1 MFGRERKRRRQ
12 LEADFGKKPQVY
24 YASGDMEKIRAYFEY
39 RQEQEPDAYCVDD
52 VTWHDL
58 DMARVFV
65 RINPG
70 LSTPGEQYL
79 YDTLR
84 HPALEQKDFE
94 ARKRLIEVMEGNLK
108 LRLDVQVI
116 LSKLGRTRRAD
127 LCTSFQPERRGI
139 GNLLAY
145 IGLAAALVVLVILAA
160 ITRDAGIAMTA
171 IILFSFNITS
181 HSFLVRRIQRKF
193 DTVNYSVA
201 EVFAMRRIQR
211 LHNPAIDREM
221 ECAYKAMDGL
231 QFVLR
236 TGGVSSM
243 GAGEVGDMFSSI
255 LFLDLIT
262 YEFLKNRLWIHQKEL
277 LTVFQALGQLDVAI
291 AVASWR
297 KSVDFYT
304 VPKLSFDGEAVL
316 DMREM
321 THPLL
326 EGAVPN
332 DLEMG
337 SSILLTGS
345 NASGK
350 STYLRTALINVL
362 LAQSL
367 CTALADQ
374 YRGSAFYLYS
384 SMALEDDLLAGES
397 YYVTEIKSIRRIL
410 EAAKE
415 KRPILC
421 AVDEVLRGTNTV
433 ERIAASSTILEMLFE
448 SGVLCLA
455 ATHDGELCSILNGKC
470 RLFHFQEEV
479 EDGQMVFDYR
489 IYPGPAHSRNAIKLL
504 ELMGFDQELVLKS
517 EHRAQGYMDTGNWQH
532 SNA

>member
-1 MFGRERKRRRQ
+1 
-12 LEADFGKKPQVY
+12 
-24 YASGDMEKIRAYFEY
+24 
-39 RQEQEPDAYCVDD
+39 
-52 VTWHDL
+52 
-58 DMARVFV
+58 
-65 RINPG
+65 
-70 LSTPGEQYL
+70 
-79 YDTLR
+79 
-84 HPALEQKDFE
+84 
-94 ARKRLIEVMEGNLK
+94 
-108 LRLDVQVI
+108 
-116 LSKLGRTRRAD
+116 
-127 LCTSFQPERRGI
+127 
-139 GNLLAY
+139 
-145 IGLAAALVVLVILAA
+145 
-160 ITRDAGIAMTA
+160 MTA

-181 HSFLVRRIQRKF
+181 HSFLVRRIQRRF

-201 EVFAMRRIQR
+201 EVFVMRRIQR
-211 LHNPAIDREM
+211 LHNPAIDWEM

-231 QFVLR
+231 QFVLH

-243 GAGEVGDMFSSI
+243 GTGEVGDMFSSI

-277 LTVFQALGQLDVAI
+277 LTVFQALGRLDVSI

-304 VPKLSFDGEAVL
+304 VPKLSFDGKATL
-316 DMREM
+316 DARGM

-332 DLEMG
+332 GLEMG

-397 YYVTEIKSIRRIL
+397 YYVTEIKSICRIL
-410 EAAKE
+410 EAAK
-415 KRPILC
+415 K
-421 AVDEVLRGTNTV
+421 
-433 ERIAASSTILEMLFE
+433 
-448 SGVLCLA
+448 SGQSFVQWMKFC
-455 ATHDGELCSILNGKC
+455 
-470 RLFHFQEEV
+470 EEQTPWS
-479 EDGQMVFDYR
+479 G
-489 IYPGPAHSRNAIKLL
+489 
-504 ELMGFDQELVLKS
+504 
-517 EHRAQGYMDTGNWQH
+517 
-532 SNA
+532 

>member
-1 MFGRERKRRRQ
+1 MFGHDRKRRRR

-24 YASGDMEKIRAYFEY
+24 YASGDMENIRAYFDY

-52 VTWHDL
+52 VTWNDL

-79 YDTLR
+79 YDALR
-84 HPALEQKDFE
+84 HPALEREDYE
-94 ARKRLIEVMEGNLK
+94 ARKRLVVVMEDDPK
-108 LRLDVQVI
+108 LRLDIQVI

-127 LCTSFQPERRGI
+127 LCTSFRLERRGV
-139 GNLLAY
+139 GKLFAY
-145 IGLAAALVVLVILAA
+145 IGLVAALLALVILAA
-160 ITRDAGIAMTA
+160 ITRDEGFGIAA
-171 IILFSFNITS
+171 IILFSFNTML
-181 HSFLVRRIQRKF
+181 HSQLIKRIQREF

-201 EVFAMRRIQR
+201 EVFTMRRLQR
-211 LHNPAIDREM
+211 LHNPVIDREM
-221 ECAYKAMDGL
+221 KCAYTAMDGL

-243 GAGEVGDMFSSI
+243 GAGDIGDVVSSI

-262 YEFLKNRLWIHQKEL
+262 YEFLRNRLWVHQKEL

-297 KSVDFYT
+297 KSVVSYT
-304 VPKLSFDGEAVL
+304 IPELIFDGEATLEVRG
-316 DMREM
+316 MI
-321 THPLL
+321 HPLL

-337 SSILLTGS
+337 SSMLLTGS

-367 CTALADQ
+367 CTALAGQ
-374 YRGSAFYLYS
+374 YRGSAFYIYS

-410 EAAKE
+410 EAAKQQ
-415 KRPILC
+415 RPILC

-433 ERIAASSTILEMLFE
+433 ERIAASSTILETLFD
-448 SGVLCLA
+448 SGVVCLA
-455 ATHDGELCSILNGKC
+455 ATHDGELCSMLKDKC
-470 RLFHFQEEV
+470 HLFHFQEEV

-489 IYPGPAHSRNAIKLL
+489 IYPGPARSRNAIKLL
-504 ELMGFDQELVLKS
+504 ELMGFDRELVVKS
-517 EHRAQGYMDTGNWQH
+517 EHRAQGYMETGNWQT
-532 SNA
+532 

>member
-1 MFGRERKRRRQ
+1 MFGHDRKRRRR

-24 YASGDMEKIRAYFEY
+24 YASGDMENIRAYFDY
-39 RQEQEPDAYCVDD
+39 RREQEPDAYCVDD

-65 RINPG
+65 RLNPG

-79 YDTLR
+79 YDKLR
-84 HPALEQKDFE
+84 HPALEREDYE
-94 ARKRLIEVMEGNLK
+94 ARKRLIEVMEDAPK
-108 LRLDVQVI
+108 LRLDIQVI

-127 LCTSFQPERRGI
+127 LCTAFRPEYRGVAR
-139 GNLLAY
+139 LFVYLAM
-145 IGLAAALVVLVILAA
+145 LAALVGSVILGVLGIVSIVA
-160 ITRDAGIAMTA
+160 IPLVFT
-171 IILFSFNITS
+171 FNS
-181 HSFLVRRIQRKF
+181 VVRERVLRRIRKEF

-201 EVFAMRRIQR
+201 EIFALRRIKR
-211 LHNPAIDREM
+211 LHIPEIDRELS
-221 ECAYKAMDGL
+221 EAYEAMDKL
-231 QFVLR
+231 NFIFR
-236 TGGVSSM
+236 TGGLSCM
-243 GAGEVGDMFSSI
+243 DRGDAGDLLASA
-255 LFLDLIT
+255 LLLDLIT
-262 YEFLKNRLWIHQKEL
+262 YEFLKNRLWVHQKEL
-277 LTVFQALGQLDVAI
+277 LTVFQALGQLDTAI

-304 VPKLSFDGEAVL
+304 IPELTFDGEATL
-316 DMREM
+316 DVRGMI
-321 THPLL
+321 HPLL
-326 EGAVPN
+326 EGAVSN

-350 STYLRTALINVL
+350 STYLRTVLINVL

-367 CTALADQ
+367 CTALAGQ
-374 YRGSAFYLYS
+374 YHGSAFYVYS
-384 SMALEDDLLAGES
+384 SMALEDNLLAGES

-410 EAAKE
+410 EAAKIQ
-415 KRPILC
+415 RPIIC

-433 ERIAASSTILEMLFE
+433 ERIAASSTILETLFDL
-448 SGVLCLA
+448 GVACLA
-455 ATHDGELCSILNGKC
+455 ATHDGELCGILKDKC

-489 IYPGPAHSRNAIKLL
+489 IYPGPARSRNAIKLL

-517 EHRAQGYMDTGNWQH
+517 EHRAQGYMETGNWQT
-532 SNA
+532 